1 MNTLNL
7 YLGTLRS
14 ENTKVSYGKDLNA
27 MLKYINKNEKAR
39 NKSVI
44 KIFVKRLAF
53 CVEILSI

>member
-27 MLKYINKNEKAR
+27 MLKHINKNER
-39 NKSVI
+39 DITLVDLLI
-44 KIFVKRLAF
+44 G
-53 CVEILSI
+53 SIP